1 MTHTAGTIDAASAL
15 PDGAPRGLSEA
26 DAQSRLASEGGNRV
40 PDVGGRSWW
49 DIVRRNL
56 FTFINITLMII
67 GIVLILMGRPRDAL
81 LASGLA
87 VVNGLVG
94 VFQEA
99 RAKRR
104 LDQIALLNRTMAS
117 VVRDGVERPLDPE
130 KIVRGDVLRIG
141 AGDQVFADGRVL
153 ADSALEMDES
163 LLTGESDP
171 MQKRPGDTVSSGSYC
186 LSGSGWYE
194 AERVGAENT
203 AAKMTA
209 GARAYR
215 VPLTPL
221 QTQVNLIVRLLLVL
235 ASFFL
240 VTILLGSIIWD
251 YPIED
256 TILAAAVVL
265 GIVPSGLFLMI
276 VVTYSMGA
284 VRLATRDALVQGTNA
299 VESLSNVDI
308 FCMDKTG
315 TLTAN
320 KMRLAEVL
328 PIGAREGEVRAMLG
342 AFARSTTAGTKTS
355 EALAAIPGEKH
366 PITAEVPFSS
376 AYKWSAVSAD
386 DDGFRGVFALGAPEF
401 LGPLLSASGRPGDAC
416 IAPTKAS
423 LEPPDGWAAQG
434 IRTLLFAHGARPAPL
449 GELALAD
456 NGLPTLPPGM
466 KPVAWLGFT
475 DELRPHVGVALQGFR
490 DAGIALKVISGDN
503 PETVA
508 ALAKQAGLSGDALL
522 VSGLELD
529 EMDDT
534 QFREAAER
542 TTVFGRVTPEQKQRL
557 VESLRSNGH
566 YVAMT
571 GDGVN
576 DVLGLKQANL
586 GIAMQSGS
594 QATRDAADIVLLR
607 DSFGAL
613 PDAFREGQRIR
624 RGLCRILELF
634 LSRVFAVALL
644 ILAVLIVQAGF
655 PLSPGQIS
663 LLTLLTVGIPTFG
676 IALWT
681 RPGPP
686 PRNLPRR
693 LLQFVLPAS
702 SLLALAAF
710 AVYLGIYVLYDINLP
725 AMRAGGMA
733 AATTM
738 PASDFLSREAAM
750 HVLVVGGLILVLFA
764 APPGPWFAVVEAM
777 DGERRPAY
785 LALAMVPLYALIM
798 VVPALRGFFGL
809 RGLNDIDYGIVAAVI
824 LVWMYALRWVWAT
837 KAFDRFFGYDEG

>member
-1 MTHTAGTIDAASAL
+1 MASTMVAASTL
-15 PDGAPRGLSEA
+15 APATAAVPPTGLTEDEA
-26 DAQSRLASEGGNRV
+26 RARLTREGGNTV
-40 PDVGGRSWW
+40 PDAGGRSSW

-56 FTFINITLMII
+56 FTFINITLLAV
-67 GIVLILMGRPRDAL
+67 GVVLIVMGLYRDAL

-94 VFQEA
+94 VFHEM

-104 LDQIALLNRTMAS
+104 LDQIALLNRAQAT
-117 VVRDGVERPLDPE
+117 VVRDGAERQIAPE
-130 KIVRGDVLRIG
+130 QIVRGDVLRIG
-141 AGDQVFADGRVL
+141 AGDQVFTDGTVVGEG
-153 ADSALEMDES
+153 AMEMDES
-163 LLTGESDP
+163 LLTGESDSVP
-171 MQKRPGDTVSSGSYC
+171 KHPGDAVSSGSFC
-186 LSGSGWYE
+186 ISGSGWYR

-221 QTQVNLIVRLLLVL
+221 QIQVNLVVRLLLVV
-235 ASFFL
+235 AAFFL
-240 VTILLGSIIWD
+240 VTVLLGSLIWG
-251 YPIED
+251 YPVED

-284 VRLATRDALVQGTNA
+284 VRLANQDALVQGTNA

-320 KMRLAEVL
+320 KMRLAEVQ
-328 PIGAREGEVRAMLG
+328 PIGAETEADVRRMLG
-342 AFARSTTAGTKTS
+342 IFARSTSAGTKTS
-355 EALAAIPGEKH
+355 EALAEANPGEKR

-376 AYKWSAVSAD
+376 AYKWSGVSAD

-401 LGPLLSASGRPGDAC
+401 LGPQ
-416 IAPTKAS
+416 
-423 LEPPDGWAAQG
+423 LEQNGQLTPPEGWSDKG
-434 IRTLLFAHGARPAPL
+434 VRILLFAYGAKPEPF
-449 GELALAD
+449 GEA
-456 NGLPTLPPGM
+456 NGLPKLPPGV
-466 KPVAWLGFT
+466 KPIAWLGLT
-475 DELRPHVGVALQGFR
+475 DELRPNVDKALNGFR

-508 ALAKQAGLSGDALL
+508 ALAKQAGLSGEAQL

-529 EMDDT
+529 AMDDK
-534 QFREAAER
+534 QFAEAAEWA
-542 TTVFGRVTPEQKQRL
+542 TVFGRVTPEQKQRL
-557 VESLRSNGH
+557 VECLRGNGH

-576 DVLGLKQANL
+576 DVLSLKQANL

-613 PDAFREGQRIR
+613 PSAFREGQRIR

-634 LSRVFAVALL
+634 LTRVFTVALI
-644 ILAVLIVQAGF
+644 ILAVLVVEAGF
-655 PLSPGQIS
+655 PLSPAQIS
-663 LLTLLTVGIPTFG
+663 VLTMLTVGIPTFG

-686 PRNLPRR
+686 PRSLPRR

-702 SLLALAAF
+702 TTLALAAF
-710 AVYLGIYVLYDINLP
+710 AVYIGVYSIYDLDLP
-725 AMRAGGMA
+725 ALRAGGIA
-733 AATTM
+733 ASTVIPPHDLA
-738 PASDFLSREAAM
+738 SREALT
-750 HVLVVGGLILVLFA
+750 HVLVLGGLVLVLFA
-764 APPGPWFAVVEAM
+764 APPGPWFAVVEDM

-785 LALAMVPLYALIM
+785 LAMAMVPIYAIILM
-798 VVPALRGFFGL
+798 VPQLREFFGMRAM
-809 RGLNDIDYGIVAAVI
+809 RGVDFGVI
-824 LVWMYALRWVWAT
+824 ALVVLGWMYALRWVWEA
-837 KAFDRFFGYDEG
+837 KVFDRFFGYAEGEMAARGRS

>member
-1 MTHTAGTIDAASAL
+1 MTETAVRIEMASA
-15 PDGAPRGLSEA
+15 PPNGAPGGLSEA
-26 DAQSRLASEGGNRV
+26 EAQSRLASEGGNAV
-40 PDVGGRSWW
+40 PDASGRSWW

-56 FTFINITLMII
+56 FTFINITLMIV
-67 GIVLILMGRPRDAL
+67 GIVLIVMGRPRDAL

-87 VVNGLVG
+87 VINGLVG

-104 LDQIALLNRTMAS
+104 LDQITLLNRTMAT
-117 VVRDGVERPLDPE
+117 VVRDGVEQPLAPE
-130 KIVRGDVLRIG
+130 KIVRGDVLRIA
-141 AGDQVFADGRVL
+141 AGDQVFADGKV
-153 ADSALEMDES
+153 SPGSTLEMDES

-171 MQKRPGDTVSSGSYC
+171 VQKRPGDTVSSGSYC

-194 AERVGAENT
+194 AEHVGAENT

-221 QTQVNLIVRLLLVL
+221 QMQVNLIVRLLLVV

-299 VESLSNVDI
+299 VESLSNVDV

-328 PIGAREGEVRAMLG
+328 PIGAKEEDVRAMLG

-355 EALAAIPGEKH
+355 EALAEANPGDKH
-366 PITAEVPFSS
+366 PITAEVAFSS

-386 DDGFRGVFALGAPEF
+386 DDGFRGVFAFGAPEF
-401 LGPLLSASGRPGDAC
+401 LGPRLDTESPLD
-416 IAPTKAS
+416 
-423 LEPPDGWAAQG
+423 PPDGWAERG
-434 IRTLLFAHGARPAPL
+434 IRTLLFAHGARPASF
-449 GELALAD
+449 GEKG
-456 NGLPTLPPGM
+456 GLPTLPPGVN
-466 KPVAWLGFT
+466 PVAWLGFT
-475 DELRPHVGVALQGFR
+475 DELRPHVDVALRGFR

-503 PETVA
+503 AETVA
-508 ALAKQAGLSGDALL
+508 ALARQAGLSGDAQL

-529 EMDDT
+529 AMDDT
-534 QFREAAER
+534 QFREAAEHC
-542 TTVFGRVTPEQKQRL
+542 TVFGRVTPEQKQRL
-557 VESLRSNGH
+557 VQSLRGNGH

-576 DVLGLKQANL
+576 DVLSLKQANL

-613 PDAFREGQRIR
+613 PDAFREGQRIQ

-644 ILAVLIVQAGF
+644 ILAVLVVQAGF

-693 LLQFVLPAS
+693 LLRFVLPAA

-710 AVYLGIYVLYDINLP
+710 AIYLGIYVLYDIDLP
-725 AMRAGGMA
+725 AMRAGGLA

-738 PASDFLSREAAM
+738 PAHDFVSREAAM
-750 HVLVVGGLILVLFA
+750 HVLVLGGLVLVLFA
-764 APPGPWFAVVEAM
+764 APPGPWFAVVEEL

-785 LALAMVPLYALIM
+785 LALAMVPLYVLIM
-798 VVPALRGFFGL
+798 MVPALRTFFGL

-837 KAFDRFFGYDEG
+837 KAFDRFFGYDGGEG

>member
-1 MTHTAGTIDAASAL
+1 MAEAAQLSNPAASTFTV
-15 PDGAPRGLSEA
+15 APVGGLSAAEA
-26 DAQSRLASEGGNRV
+26 AQRLSKDGGNV
-40 PDVGGRSWW
+40 IPNAGGHTWW

-56 FTFINITLMII
+56 FTFINVTLIII
-67 GIVLILMGRPRDAL
+67 GLVLIAMGRPRDAL

-87 VVNGLVG
+87 VINGLVG
-94 VFQEA
+94 VAQEV

-104 LDQIALLNRTMAS
+104 LDQIALLNRTMAC
-117 VVRDGVERPLDPE
+117 VVRDGEESTLDPTQ
-130 KIVRGDVLRIG
+130 IVRDDVLRIKQ
-141 AGDQVFADGRVL
+141 GDQVFADGVVL
-153 ADSALEMDES
+153 PGSAMEMDES

-171 MQKRPGDTVSSGSYC
+171 AQKQPGDRVASGSFC
-186 LSGSGWYE
+186 VAGSGWYQADRIGGE
-194 AERVGAENT
+194 ST

-215 VPLTPL
+215 VALTPL
-221 QTQVNLIVRLLLVL
+221 QEQVNLIVRFLLVL

-240 VTILLGSIIWD
+240 VMILLGSIIWE
-251 YPIED
+251 YPVED

-284 VRLATRDALVQGTNA
+284 VRLATRDALVQGINA

-320 KMRLAEVL
+320 AMELARVQ
-328 PIGAREGEVRAMLG
+328 PIDRSDASVRAMVG
-342 AFARSTTAGTKTS
+342 AFARSTSAGNKTS
-355 EALAAIPGEKH
+355 EALATALPGESH
-366 PITAEVPFSS
+366 PILSEVPFNS
-376 AYKWSAVSAD
+376 AYKWSGVSAD
-386 DDGFRGVFALGAPEF
+386 SPGFRGVFALGAPEF
-401 LGPLLSASGRPGDAC
+401 LGPLLHTSTPL
-416 IAPTKAS
+416 T
-423 LEPPDGWAAQG
+423 PPDGWAADG
-434 IRTLLFAHGARPAPL
+434 IRVLLFAY
-449 GELALAD
+449 GEEPTPFGEE
-456 NGLPTLPPGM
+456 NGLPTLPNGM
-466 KPVAWLGFT
+466 KPVAWLGLT
-475 DELRPHVGVALQGFR
+475 DQLRPHVDQALQGFR
-490 DAGIALKVISGDN
+490 DAGITLKVISGDN

-508 ALAKQAGLSGDALL
+508 ALARQAGLSGDAEL
-522 VSGLELD
+522 VSGVDLETMSDD
-529 EMDDT
+529 E
-534 QFREAAER
+534 FRDAAGR
-542 TTVFGRVTPEQKQRL
+542 ATVFGRVTPEQKQRL
-557 VESLRSNGH
+557 VEALRGSGH

-576 DVLGLKQANL
+576 DVLSLKQANL

-594 QATRDAADIVLLR
+594 QATRDAADIVLLH

-644 ILAVLIVQAGF
+644 ILAVLLVQAGF

-686 PRNLPRR
+686 PRNLGRR
-693 LLQFVLPAS
+693 LLRFVLPAS
-702 SLLALAAF
+702 TLMALAAF
-710 AVYLGIYVLYDINLP
+710 GTYLAVYILHDINLP
-725 AMRAGGMA
+725 QMRDGGVLGATSLPAGDM
-733 AATTM
+733 
-738 PASDFLSREAAM
+738 LSREAAT
-750 HVLVVGGLILVLFA
+750 HVLVIAGLILVLFA
-764 APPGPWFAVVEAM
+764 APPGPWFAVVEEM
-777 DGERRPAY
+777 DGDRRPAY

-798 VVPALRGFFGL
+798 TVPALREFFGL
-809 RGLNDIDYGIVAAVI
+809 RGLESTEFGI
-824 LVWMYALRWVWAT
+824 LVVVVLTWMYVVRWVWS
-837 KAFDRFFGYDEG
+837 KQIFDRFFGYAER

>member
-1 MTHTAGTIDAASAL
+1 MASGAVATTIAPNERGLGAPPGLSGAEASA
-15 PDGAPRGLSEA
+15 
-26 DAQSRLASEGGNRV
+26 RLAREGGNVV
-40 PDVGGRSWW
+40 PDASGRSWW

-56 FTFINITLMII
+56 FTFINITLIVV
-67 GIVLILMGRPRDAL
+67 GVVLILMGRPRDAL

-87 VVNGLVG
+87 VVNGIVG
-94 VFQEA
+94 VIQEA

-104 LDQIALLNRTMAS
+104 LDQIALLNRTMAT
-117 VVRDGVERPLDPE
+117 VVRDGQERQIDPTR
-130 KIVRGDVLRIG
+130 IVRGDVLRIG
-141 AGDQVFADGRVL
+141 PGDQVFADGTVVG
-153 ADSALEMDES
+153 DSALQMDES

-171 MQKRPGDTVSSGSYC
+171 VPKHRGDEISSGSYC

-194 AERVGAENT
+194 AERVGAEST
-203 AAKMTA
+203 AAQMTA

-221 QTQVNLIVRLLLVL
+221 QVQVNLIVRLLLVV

-240 VTILLGSIIWD
+240 VTILLGSVIWD

-299 VESLSNVDI
+299 VESLSNVDV

-320 KMRLAEVL
+320 KMRLAEVR
-328 PIGAREGEVRAMLG
+328 PIGLPEGEVRAMLG
-342 AFARSTTAGTKTS
+342 AFARSTSAGTKTS
-355 EALAAIPGEKH
+355 EALASANPGEKH
-366 PITAEVPFSS
+366 PLIAEVPFSS
-376 AYKWSAVSAD
+376 AYKWSALSAD
-386 DDGFRGVFALGAPEF
+386 SVGFRGVFALGAPEF
-401 LGPLLSASGRPGDAC
+401 LGPQ
-416 IAPTKAS
+416 
-423 LEPPDGWAAQG
+423 LETDGPLTPPAGWADQG
-434 IRTLLFAHGARPAPL
+434 IRILLFAHAPQPAPF
-449 GELALAD
+449 GEE
-456 NGLPTLPPGM
+456 NGQPTLPPGV
-466 KPVAWLGFT
+466 KLVAWLGFT
-475 DELRPHVGVALQGFR
+475 DELRPHVDRAIQGFR

-508 ALAKQAGLSGDALL
+508 ALARQAGLAGDAQL
-522 VSGLELD
+522 VSGLDLD
-529 EMDDT
+529 EMDEA
-534 QFREAAER
+534 QFREVAER
-542 TTVFGRVTPEQKQRL
+542 ATVFGRVTPEQKQRL
-557 VESLRSNGH
+557 VEALRGGGH

-576 DVLGLKQANL
+576 DVLCLKQANL

-644 ILAVLIVQAGF
+644 ILAVLVVQAGF

-686 PRNLPRR
+686 PRSLPRR

-710 AVYLGIYVLYDINLP
+710 TVYLGVYVVNDIDLP
-725 AMRAGGMA
+725 ALRAGGVA
-733 AATTM
+733 AETALPAT
-738 PASDFLSREAAM
+738 DLLSREAAT
-750 HVLVVGGLILVLFA
+750 HVLVIGGLILVLFA
-764 APPGPWFAVVEAM
+764 APPGPWFAVVEDM

-798 VVPALRGFFGL
+798 TVPALRGFFGL
-809 RGLNDIDYGIVAAVI
+809 RGLGDVEFGIVVI
-824 LVWMYALRWVWAT
+824 VVLAWMYLLRWVWASR
-837 KAFDRFFGYDEG
+837 AYDRFFGYDEGNG

>member
-1 MTHTAGTIDAASAL
+1 MVEATVAAHELAGEVNSGV
-15 PDGAPRGLSEA
+15 PVGLSEA
-26 DAQSRLASEGGNRV
+26 EARARLASEGGNAA
-40 PDVGGRSWW
+40 PNTGGRSWW

-56 FTFINITLMII
+56 FTFINVTLVII
-67 GIVLILMGRPRDAL
+67 GIVLVAMGLLRDAL

-87 VVNGLVG
+87 VINGIVG
-94 VFQEA
+94 VIQEA

-104 LDQIALLNRTMAS
+104 LERIALLNRAKAT
-117 VVRDGVERPLDPE
+117 VVRDSVAREIDPE
-130 KIVRGDVLRIG
+130 EIVRGDVLRIA
-141 AGDQVFADGRVL
+141 AGDQVFADGIVVG
-153 ADSALEMDES
+153 DSAMEMDES

-171 MQKRPGDTVSSGSYC
+171 VPKRPGDAVSSGSFC
-186 LSGSGWYE
+186 ISGAGWYR

-221 QTQVNLIVRLLLVL
+221 QLQVNLIVRLLLVL
-235 ASFFL
+235 AAFFL
-240 VTILLGSIIWD
+240 VTIILGSIIWG
-251 YPIED
+251 YPVEE

-284 VRLATRDALVQGTNA
+284 VRLANRDALVQGTNA
-299 VESLSNVDI
+299 VESLSNVDV

-320 KMRLAEVL
+320 KMRLAEVQ
-328 PIGAREGEVRAMLG
+328 PIGVGEAEVRAMLG
-342 AFARSTTAGTKTS
+342 AFARSTSAGTKTS
-355 EALAAIPGEKH
+355 EALAETIPGERH
-366 PITAEVPFSS
+366 PVTAEVPFSS
-376 AYKWSAVSAD
+376 AYKWSGVSAD
-386 DDGFRGVFALGAPEF
+386 VDGFRGVFTLGAPEF
-401 LGPLLSASGRPGDAC
+401 LGPHLETDGP
-416 IAPTKAS
+416 
-423 LEPPDGWAAQG
+423 LEPPEGWAEQG
-434 IRTLLFAHGARPAPL
+434 MRILLFAHAPQPAPF
-449 GELALAD
+449 GQE
-456 NGLPTLPPGM
+456 NGLPALPPGV

-475 DELRPHVGVALQGFR
+475 DELRPHVDKALEGFR
-490 DAGIALKVISGDN
+490 EAGITLKVISGDN

-508 ALAKQAGLSGDALL
+508 ALARQAGFSGDVEL
-522 VSGLELD
+522 VSGIDLERMGD
-529 EMDDT
+529 EE
-534 QFREAAER
+534 FREAAKR
-542 TTVFGRVTPEQKQRL
+542 ATVFGRVTPEQKQRL
-557 VESLRSNGH
+557 VEALRGSGH

-576 DVLGLKQANL
+576 DVLSLKQANL

-644 ILAVLIVQAGF
+644 ILGVLIVQAGF

-686 PRNLPRR
+686 PRNLSRR
-693 LLQFVLPAS
+693 LLRFVLPAS
-702 SLLALAAF
+702 SLLAFAAF
-710 AVYLGIYVLYDINLP
+710 AVYLGIYVLYDIDLP
-725 AMRAGGMA
+725 AMREGGVA
-733 AATTM
+733 AATTL
-738 PASDFLSREAAM
+738 PVTDYVSREAAT
-750 HVLVVGGLILVLFA
+750 HVLVLGGLILVLFA
-764 APPGPWFAVVEAM
+764 APPGPWFAVVEEM
-777 DGERRPAY
+777 DGERKPAY

-798 VVPALRGFFGL
+798 LMPALRNFFGM
-809 RGLNDIDYGIVAAVI
+809 RGLNSLDYGIVVI
-824 LVWMYALRWVWAT
+824 VVLIWMYVLRWVWADDI
-837 KAFDRFFGYDEG
+837 FDHFFGYAEKGDG